1 MERTKE
7 DRENLG
13 ELLLYKWVEIVV
25 AAAVSLPLGTRY
37 PLRMK
42 AKAKD

>member
-7 DRENLG
+7 DRESLG
-13 ELLLYKWVEIVV
+13 EPLLYEWVEIMV
-25 AAAVSLPLGTRY
+25 AAAVSLRLGTRY

-42 AKAKD
+42 VIAND